1 MKNHSAWV
9 FRMVISTH
17 LKGWCCDRAWALP
30 SWRMSFCRG
39 LNLDRSAKCEIQ
51 RNVGGML
58 FSHRAEGYW
67 EAGVQG
73 LPHGET
79 TETTGDNNG
88 LLVVGPSYV
97 INHHKPK

>member
-1 MKNHSAWV
+1 MW
-9 FRMVISTH
+9 
-17 LKGWCCDRAWALP
+17 
-30 SWRMSFCRG
+30 FCGG

-67 EAGVQG
+67 EAGFQG

-79 TETTGDNNG
+79 NETKGDNNG

-97 INHHKPK
+97 INL